1 MNVQQ
6 HHLEEYEEKKK
17 DWESN
22 WSDVE
27 FSPTWRISKIPP
39 EVQDAVDSGWFSPGA
54 LVVDIGCGTGEIA
67 SWLAQQGF
75 NVLGIDYSQAAIEKA
90 KSLHGEIQ
98 GKLEFKIVDICRQPL
113 TSPGF
118 NCLIDRGCFHI
129 IPQVFSSDYL
139 RTVASWC
146 TPKARFLLLYATN
159 RGSRLE
165 FKSEERLRKEA
176 IAYIKA
182 TFTPVFEITEIKTTV
197 IERSPPDELAPALA
211 VWMMPKE
218 DQEESRKTWKQQQVK
233 MGGKQTIR
241 ILVKGDR
248 DAIDSLLPIT
258 QGAKKLDKSLQD
270 LINEKSDRAF
280 QIEIICEPGG
290 RSDLWLQQLAEIPS
304 LNEWHAF
311 EQLGSFPS
319 KQLETLLTEQS
330 PTSLL
335 AADID
340 IIVFSTQAE
349 ITKNLWQHSQTGYLI
364 NILEDWE
371 QQLSE
376 AEKQEFQQHFSPTGL
391 LSVEQS
397 QANFSQLIQLLKEKT
412 GAYIICYNCCDFDP
426 SDRTTNY
433 HNIGETLRL
442 RIQKLNLALL
452 KLSMQEG
459 ISLIDVESLLAELG
473 AAQHVTRGLDYSPEA
488 YQVICQEFLRVITDV
503 GFFENRPLLKQIGR
517 RKD

>member
-1 MNVQQ
+1 VQQ
-6 HHLEEYEEKKK
+6 HHLEEYEERKKN
-17 DWESN
+17 WETK

-27 FSPTWRISKIPP
+27 FSPTCRISKIPS

-54 LVVDIGCGTGEIA
+54 SLLDIGCGTGEIA
-67 SWLAQQGF
+67 AWLAQQGF
-75 NVLGIDYSQAAIEKA
+75 KVLGIDYSEAAIEKA
-90 KSLHGEIQ
+90 KLAHGEIQ
-98 GKLEFKIVDICRQPL
+98 GKLEFKIVDICRQSL
-113 TSPGF
+113 TSPRF
-118 NCLIDRGCFHI
+118 NCLIDRGCFHG

-146 TPKARFLLLYATN
+146 TPKARFLLLYAYAIK

-165 FKSEERLRKEA
+165 FEQEERLRKEA

-211 VWMMPKE
+211 VWMMRKE

-248 DAIDSLLPIT
+248 DAIDSLLPTI
-258 QGAKKLDKSLQD
+258 QGGKKLDKSLRD

-280 QIEIICEPGG
+280 QIEIIYEPGG
-290 RSDLWLQQLAEIPS
+290 RSDLWLQQLGEITF

-311 EQLGSFPS
+311 EQLGSFPC
-319 KQLETLLTEQS
+319 KQLETLLTGQS

-349 ITKNLWQHSQTGYLI
+349 ITKKLWQHSQTGYLI
-364 NILEDWE
+364 DIPEDWE

-391 LSVEQS
+391 LSTEQS

-426 SDRTTNY
+426 SDRTHNY
-433 HNIGETLRL
+433 YQQKDPLSI
-442 RIQKLNLALL
+442 RIQKLNLALI

-459 ISLIDVESLLAELG
+459 ISIIDVESVLAELG
-473 AAQHVTRGLDYSPEA
+473 TQQHTLKALEYSLVA
-488 YQVICQEFLRVITDV
+488 DGAICQEFFRVVED
-503 GFFENRPLLKQIGR
+503 
-517 RKD
+517 

>member
-1 MNVQQ
+1 MQNEA
-6 HHLEEYEEKKK
+6 L
-17 DWESN
+17 DESK
-22 WSDVE
+22 
-27 FSPTWRISKIPP
+27 KIP
-39 EVQDAVDSGWFSPGA
+39 S
-54 LVVDIGCGTGEIA
+54 
-67 SWLAQQGF
+67 
-75 NVLGIDYSQAAIEKA
+75 
-90 KSLHGEIQ
+90 
-98 GKLEFKIVDICRQPL
+98 
-113 TSPGF
+113 
-118 NCLIDRGCFHI
+118 
-129 IPQVFSSDYL
+129 
-139 RTVASWC
+139 
-146 TPKARFLLLYATN
+146 
-159 RGSRLE
+159 
-165 FKSEERLRKEA
+165 
-176 IAYIKA
+176 
-182 TFTPVFEITEIKTTV
+182 
-197 IERSPPDELAPALA
+197 
-211 VWMMPKE
+211 
-218 DQEESRKTWKQQQVK
+218 QQVR

-248 DAIDSLLPIT
+248 DAIDSLLPTT

-280 QIEIICEPGG
+280 QIEIIYEPGG
-290 RSDLWLQQLAEIPS
+290 RSDLWLQQLGKIPLPNNS
-304 LNEWHAF
+304 Y
-311 EQLGSFPS
+311 SS
-319 KQLETLLTEQS
+319 KQLETLLIGQS
-330 PTSLL
+330 PNFLV
-335 AADID
+335 AVDID
-340 IIVFSTQAE
+340 IIVFSTQVE
-349 ITKNLWQHSQTGYLI
+349 ITKNLWKHHETGYLI
-364 NILEDWE
+364 DIPEDWE

-391 LSVEQS
+391 LSTEQS